1 MPSGSAR
8 IARDN
13 TAPLQ
18 PRYVTTLIASPPRFA
33 RLARLSFLLLAA
45 VAAPLAPAQSSDTP
59 ITRSERF
66 AGRINFVSTGGSLR
80 TQPNTGD
87 ACALSTT
94 STQAVTGIPAGTSV
108 LAAYLYWGA
117 SAGTTGGG
125 GTQIDN
131 QVTLNGSSVT
141 ASRTYT
147 ATYDNAGTLLRFFG
161 GVANV
166 TSLVSG
172 NGSFTFGGLTA
183 NAGTPH
189 CAVQAVVSGW
199 ALVVIYQGATQRLRA
214 INIFDGLQFFRGS
227 ALTLTPDGF
236 RIPPSN
242 IDGRIAVVTW
252 EGDPGNSGSLNG
264 FAEGLLFNGSQ
275 LDDGLIPAG
284 SNPSVQQ
291 FDGTVNS
298 AGVVTSHGVDVDTYD
313 VSSRLSPGQS
323 FATTVYS
330 SGGDLVLLG
339 AQIVSAT
346 SDPRVDLAL
355 TKTAVAAPFSVGS
368 NAVYNLTV
376 SNLVGTSI
384 ESEINPVTVT
394 DTLPAGLSFVSATG
408 TGWSCSSA
416 AQTVNCS
423 RSTVLLPGQSY
434 PPITLTVAVGAA
446 AAPSVANI
454 AVVGS
459 ASFDA
464 VSANNTASVATAVTP
479 LPPGLRVQKVS
490 EVLSDPVNGNTNP
503 RRIPGAIVRYT
514 ISVTNSGTGSP
525 DTASLVLLDPIPANT
540 DLVITGLPGGPV
552 EFIDGT
558 PSSGLSVTPAANV
571 GFTRQAGGVGPF
583 TYLPTAN
590 AAGVDPLVT
599 ALRVAPAGLM
609 APASAAGSP
618 GFTIRFRVRVR

>member
-1 MPSGSAR
+1 MFASPHH
-8 IARDN
+8 IAR
-13 TAPLQ
+13 L
-18 PRYVTTLIASPPRFA
+18 PRL
-33 RLARLSFLLLAA
+33 LFLLLAA
-45 VAAPLAPAQSSDTP
+45 IAAPLAPAQSADTP

-66 AGRINFVSTGGSLR
+66 AGRVNFVTTGGSLR

-87 ACALSTT
+87 ACALSST
-94 STQAVTGIPAGTSV
+94 STQALTGIPAGTTV

-117 SAGTTGGG
+117 SAGTTGSG

-141 ASRTYT
+141 ASRTFT

-172 NGSFTFGGLTA
+172 NGSFTFGGLAA

-199 ALVVIYQGATQRLRA
+199 ALVVIYQGPGERMRA
-214 INIFDGLQFFRGS
+214 INVFDGLQFFRGS
-227 ALTLTPDGF
+227 ALTLAPDGF
-236 RIPPSN
+236 RIPSSN
-242 IDGRIAVVTW
+242 IDGRIAVLTW

-264 FAEGLLFNGSQ
+264 FSEGLQFNGSQ
-275 LDDGLIPAG
+275 LDDGLVPVGSSPA
-284 SNPSVQQ
+284 VQQ

-298 AGVVTSHGVDVDTYD
+298 AGVVTSYGVDVDIYD
-313 VSSRLSPGQS
+313 VSSLLSPGQS

-355 TKTAVAAPFSVGS
+355 TKTAVAAPFSVGG
-368 NAVYNLTV
+368 NAAYSLTV
-376 SNLVGTSI
+376 SNLVGSSS
-384 ESEINPVTVT
+384 ESEINPVTVK
-394 DTLPAGLSFVSATG
+394 DTLPASLSFVSATG
-408 TGWSCSSA
+408 TGWSCGNS
-416 AQTVNCS
+416 AQTVTCS
-423 RSTVLLPGQSY
+423 RNTVLPQGQSY

-446 AAPSVANI
+446 AAPSVENV
-454 AVVGS
+454 AVVSS
-459 ASFDA
+459 ASVDA
-464 VSANNTASVATAVTP
+464 NGANNTARVTTAVTP
-479 LPPGLRVQKVS
+479 LPPGLRVQKIS
-490 EVLSDPVNGNTNP
+490 EVLSDPVNGSTNP
-503 RRIPGAIVRYT
+503 KRIPGAIVRYT

-525 DTASLVLLDPIPANT
+525 DTASLLLLDPIPADT
-540 DLVITGLPGGPV
+540 DLVIAGLPGGPV

-558 PSSGLSVTPAANV
+558 PASGLAVTPADNV
-571 GFTRQAGGVGPF
+571 SFTQQAGGVGPF

-590 AAGVDPLVT
+590 AVGVDPLVT

-609 APASAAGSP
+609 APASAAGTP
-618 GFTIRFRVRVR
+618 GFAIRFRVRVR